1 MKIDRPL
8 ALRLALAVG
17 AAFLAS
23 LALTWL
29 LHDRMTAR
37 DAHRLIDMAFEDVKG
52 AITEAVDR
60 RLIRQAMLFRD
71 RIPALRAEPVWQD
84 PAAAVARLRE
94 VARELRVDELCVVDA
109 DGILTHSADARDIG
123 FDFKTIGGQAGE
135 FKPLLDRETEFAQAL
150 RPNSRA
156 GDPIKYVGVWLPE
169 GGFVQVGC
177 REASVRRLARSA
189 VSGLTH
195 NRHVSGKDGYIV
207 ITTARGTIVSHPD
220 PTLET
225 GFWRDPGPDCYW
237 QRRDIEGFPV
247 YAVVPKHAAV
257 VERRVLVGTSAF
269 LNAAALV
276 LAAVLVGLVIAGWV
290 RAQVRA
296 RRAKEMAMAAS
307 IQENAIPRVFP
318 PFPEERRVDLY
329 ASMKPAR
336 DVGGDFYD
344 FYFTG
349 PDRLAFLV
357 ADVSDKGVP
366 AALFMMRA
374 KTLLKNLA
382 QSGRP
387 LAEAVTE
394 ANDALCE
401 GNAANMFV
409 TSWIGV
415 IELDTGLVR
424 YVNAGHN
431 PPIVLRAKD
440 GTADYLRSRPGLV
453 LGAMPGARYRPGE
466 IALEPGDAI
475 YLYTDGITEQT
486 DPNGELFGEARLQA
500 FLEDG
505 GFLAHPEACTGAV
518 LAGVEAHAAGT
529 EQSDDRTQL
538 LLLWRGRDGGE
549 KHRSD
554 VSGDI
559 A

>member
-8 ALRLALAVG
+8 AIRLALAVG

-29 LHDRMTAR
+29 LHDHMTAR
-37 DAHRLIDMAFEDVKG
+37 DAHRLIDMAFEDVEG

-60 RLIRQAMLFRD
+60 RLIRQAMIFRD
-71 RIPALRAEPVWQD
+71 RIPALRAEPVWKD
-84 PAAAVARLRE
+84 PAASVARLRE
-94 VARELRVDELCVVDA
+94 VADELRVDELCVIDA

-123 FDFKTIGGQAGE
+123 FDFRTIGGQAGE
-135 FKPLLDRETEFAQAL
+135 FVPLLDSKTEFAQSL

-156 GDPIKYVGVWLPE
+156 GDPIKYVGVWLPG

-189 VSGLTH
+189 VTGLTH

-247 YAVVPKHAAV
+247 YVVVPKHAAV

-276 LAAVLVGLVIAGWV
+276 LAAVLVGLVIASWV
-290 RAQVRA
+290 RAQIRA
-296 RRAKEMAMAAS
+296 RRAKEMAMAAD

-336 DVGGDFYD
+336 EVGGDFYD
-344 FYFTG
+344 FFFAG
-349 PDRLAFLV
+349 PDRLVFLV

-382 QSGRP
+382 QSGRS
-387 LAEAVTE
+387 LADAVRE

-409 TSWIGV
+409 TAWIG
-415 IELDTGLVR
+415 ELDLSGGHVR
-424 YVNAGHN
+424 FVNAGHN
-431 PPIVLRAKD
+431 PPVRLCARD
-440 GTADYLRSRPGLV
+440 GSAAFLHARPGLV
-453 LGAMPGARYRPGE
+453 LGAMSGVPYRTGE
-466 IALEPGDAI
+466 IDMEPGDVL
-475 YLYTDGITEQT
+475 YLYTDGITEQA
-486 DPNGELFGEARLQA
+486 DPHGGLFGEERLLASLQS
-500 FLEDG
+500 G
-505 GFLAHPEACTGAV
+505 GFLEHPESCAGAV
-518 LAGVEAHAAGT
+518 LAFVDAHAAGAP
-529 EQSDDRTQL
+529 QSDDRTQL
-538 LLLWRGRDGGE
+538 VVCWRGPVTSARP
-549 KHRSD
+549 R
-554 VSGDI
+554 V
-559 A
+559 

>member
-1 MKIDRPL
+1 MKTVSQRRL
-8 ALRLALAVG
+8 AWRLVGAVALAFAASMALTWVLHERMTQGELHRLVENVFDDVAVHIRERVDGRMLRLAAAVR
-17 AAFLAS
+17 
-23 LALTWL
+23 
-29 LHDRMTAR
+29 DRVLEMR
-37 DAHRLIDMAFEDVKG
+37 E
-52 AITEAVDR
+52 EAWWGDPDESSR
-60 RLIRQAMLFRD
+60 RLR
-71 RIPALRAEPVWQD
+71 ALAG
-84 PAAAVARLRE
+84 
-94 VARELRVDELCVVDA
+94 ELGVDEICVADA
-109 DGILTHSADARDIG
+109 NGLLTHSARREQVGAL
-123 FDFKTIGGQAGE
+123 DFTKTEGQAREFEALLHDKYELAQTLLPDTLRGE
-135 FKPLLDRETEFAQAL
+135 VV
-150 RPNSRA
+150 
-156 GDPIKYVGVWLPE
+156 KYVGLWIPD
-169 GGFVQVGC
+169 GGFVQVGA
-177 REASVRRLARSA
+177 RDRTIRNLARTA
-189 VSGLTH
+189 VTGLTH
-195 NRHVSGKDGYIV
+195 GWHVSGSAGGIF
-207 ITTARGTIVSHPD
+207 ITTGNGTIISHP
-220 PTLET
+220 EA
-225 GFWRDPGPDCYW
+225 GREGGQWRNPGPDFHCA
-237 QRRDIEGFPV
+237 RRDIEGFPV
-247 YAVVPKHAAV
+247 YVVIPRRTAI

-269 LNAAALV
+269 LNGMALV
-276 LAAVLVGLVIAGWV
+276 LASVLVGIVIAGWV
-290 RAQVRA
+290 RAQARA
-296 RRAKEMAMAAS
+296 RRAKELAMAAD

-318 PFPEERRVDLY
+318 PFPSEKRIDLY

-336 DVGGDFYD
+336 EVGGDFYD

-349 PDRLAFLV
+349 TGRLAFLV

-387 LAEAVTE
+387 LADAVTE

-518 LAGVEAHAAGT
+518 LAGVEAHAAGA

-538 LLLWRGRDGGE
+538 LLRWRGPAAPGKKDR
-549 KHRSD
+549 
-554 VSGDI
+554 
-559 A
+559 